1 MVWAMIGNLE
11 PMNLYFILNVLTG
24 QMILMFGIHLVMAMY
39 GQRIHK
45 PSNLMIHHMVY
56 DKHMN
61 GNDYQRAR
69 LRLALCIFAIHTNQ
83 KYGFTYGSFG
93 LVTIN
98 TLVKFTMFYAKF
110 IMIAFK
116 MYKFTQTHPNLTD
129 HE

>member
-1 MVWAMIGNLE
+1 MIGNLE

-98 TLVKFTMFYAKF
+98 TLVKVSPDIVM
-110 IMIAFK
+110 
-116 MYKFTQTHPNLTD
+116 
-129 HE
+129 